1 MTQGVEDS
9 AFNNSSSPRVFKTS
23 TKNQRSQQKTM
34 QSLLLTMSQSLRTKG
49 LGFFLAVRR
58 TGINSVEL
66 QYVHKN
72 AVELIKIFLPSLPLV
87 SPSLGLFASCTYM
100 YTQMNASTGTFN
112 LNLNFHSVKFC
123 N

>member
-1 MTQGVEDS
+1 
-9 AFNNSSSPRVFKTS
+9 
-23 TKNQRSQQKTM
+23 
-34 QSLLLTMSQSLRTKG
+34 MSQSLWTNG
-49 LGFFLAVRR
+49 LGFFLAVGR

-112 LNLNFHSVKFC
+112 LNLNFHPVKFY

>member
-1 MTQGVEDS
+1 MTRGVEDS
-9 AFNNSSSPRVFKTS
+9 AFNNSSSPRVSKTS

-87 SPSLGLFASCTYM
+87 SPSLQLFASCTYM
-100 YTQMNASTGTFN
+100 YTQMYA
-112 LNLNFHSVKFC
+112 
-123 N
+123 